1 MIIII
6 IIIITIIIIVKI
18 TIIIIVIIIIIII
31 IIILSNVKTE
41 CNHQTSRLKIF
52 CIFSIWPTYKTN
64 KTKYKIGYENLIF
77 NLQIQM
83 NNFDSKIHKQWLIS
97 C

>member
-1 MIIII
+1 MII

-18 TIIIIVIIIIIII
+18 TIIIIVIRIIIIII

-77 NLQIQM
+77 NLQI
-83 NNFDSKIHKQWLIS
+83 
-97 C
+97 

>member
-6 IIIITIIIIVKI
+6 IIIITIIILVKI
-18 TIIIIVIIIIIII
+18 TIIIIVIIIK

-77 NLQIQM
+77 NLQI
-83 NNFDSKIHKQWLIS
+83 
-97 C
+97 